1 MFSSRITKA
10 GGLVTGGGDVFR
22 DEHSLSF
29 GGDNDYLSCESNFES
44 ILFNAPFSMVFW
56 LKADDGRPSAIEYL
70 VGTKSGEDNIWAR
83 IETDGDIQFY
93 YKEGSTESNVTASA
107 YFADG
112 PSGWV
117 ELAFTLSDSAQVI
130 YANGVAIASG
140 ATSISTSGFAQ
151 DTNRDCVIA
160 ARNNQGTPD
169 GHFAGEISDFAFY
182 NTALSASQIATIYNG
197 GEPYNHNE
205 GSAAK
210 SLLAWYRMGDGSE
223 NGANISYVYDMS
235 LNSNDGVPK
244 NMTVTAYSGDTP

>member
-117 ELAFTLSDSAQVI
+117 QLAFTLSDSAQVI

-160 ARNNQGTPD
+160 ARNNQGTID
-169 GHFAGEISDFAFY
+169 GHFAGKY
-182 NTALSASQIATIYNG
+182 QILLFIILLYQLLKLQLYIMGENLIIIMKVVLQRVYWLGIEWEMVVKMEPIYHM
-197 GEPYNHNE
+197 YMIC
-205 GSAAK
+205 
-210 SLLAWYRMGDGSE
+210 LL
-223 NGANISYVYDMS
+223 IV
-235 LNSNDGVPK
+235 
-244 NMTVTAYSGDTP
+244 MTEYLKT